1 MTLYLQ
7 PTTEQG
13 LQEAIKKASC
23 ETGLKRQFI
32 QQKLV
37 EYVLKNNLIDKIFEV
52 TK

>member
-7 PTTEQG
+7 PTTEKN
-13 LQEAIKKASC
+13 LQEAIKKASN

-37 EYVLKNNLIDKIFEV
+37 EYILNNNLIDTIFEAA
-52 TK
+52 K